1 MRLKSLFSDD
11 DIVVC
16 KRGNRSCYVKGR
28 LQPTRSLG
36 DFRLK
41 FEEFNNPNGQ
51 PADKGFAEKI
61 KNFKGP
67 YISATP
73 DQKILKIEKG
83 DRYLVMGSDGLW
95 DELTKND
102 ISRVQFYF

>member
-1 MRLKSLFSDD
+1 M
-11 DIVVC
+11 
-16 KRGNRSCYVKGR
+16 KGR

-41 FEEFNNPNGQ
+41 FEEFNNPGQ
-51 PADKGFAEKI
+51 QPTDKGFAEKI

-73 DQKILKIEKG
+73 DQKVFKLEKG
-83 DRYLVMGSDGLW
+83 ERFLVMGSDGLW
-95 DELTKND
+95 DELTKDD
-102 ISRVQFYF
+102 IAKVVERLEVSWPKNTRGTRTR